1 MTNSHYN
8 PGPHGKLYDIPA
20 IAAAT
25 GYTRENIYHALG
37 AQNFPAPAVTY
48 NRGKG
53 LTEGRLWREEDILAW
68 AGLTKSQ
75 KMRGEG
81 SYVPDVARVED
92 YATGDASGLIV
103 CTVTGGADG
112 FLSAAKSVEYS
123 AGGLTREE
131 AAEVAL
137 KAAQGASRAEA

>member
-1 MTNSHYN
+1 MTTSLNL
-8 PGPHGKLYDIPA
+8 GQHGKLYDIPA

-25 GYTRENIYHALG
+25 GYTRENVYHALN
-37 AQNFPAPAVTY
+37 ARRFPAPAVIY
-48 NRGKG
+48 NRGKRHE
-53 LTEGRLWREEDILAW
+53 EGKLWREEDILAW
-68 AGLTKSQ
+68 AGLTLSQ

-81 SYVPDVARVED
+81 TVVPGVVHVED
-92 YATGDASGLIV
+92 YATGEGSGLIV
-103 CTVTGGADG
+103 CTITGGAGG

-131 AAEVAL
+131 AADVAL

>member
-1 MTNSHYN
+1 MTNSPN
-8 PGPHGKLYDIPA
+8 LGKHGKLYDIPA
-20 IAAAT
+20 IASAT
-25 GYTRENIYHALG
+25 GYTRENIYYALS

-53 LTEGRLWREEDILAW
+53 LGEGRLWREEDILAW
-68 AGLTKSQ
+68 AGLTMSQ

-81 SYVPDVARVED
+81 ARVPDVAHIED
-92 YATGDASGLIV
+92 YATGDGSGLIV
-103 CTVTGGADG
+103 CTITGGADG
-112 FLSAAKSVEYS
+112 FLNAAKSVEYS

>member
-1 MTNSHYN
+1 MNNSPN
-8 PGPHGKLYDIPA
+8 LGKHGKLYDIPA

-25 GYTRENIYHALG
+25 GYTRENIYHALS

-48 NRGKG
+48 NRGRG

-75 KMRGEG
+75 KMRGKG
-81 SYVPDVARVED
+81 SYVQGVPRVED

-103 CTVTGGADG
+103 CTITGGADG
-112 FLSAAKSVEYS
+112 FLGAAKSVEYS
-123 AGGLTREE
+123 AGGLTRGE

-137 KAAQGASRAEA
+137 KAAQGASRAKA

>member
-1 MTNSHYN
+1 MTNLPN
-8 PGPHGKLYDIPA
+8 PGKYGKLYDIPA

-25 GYTRENIYHALG
+25 GYTRENIYHVLG

-48 NRGKG
+48 NRGKNLG
-53 LTEGRLWREEDILAW
+53 EGRLWREEDIQAW
-68 AGLTKSQ
+68 AGLPLSQ

-81 SYVPDVARVED
+81 SSVPDVARIED
-92 YATGDASGLIV
+92 YVTGDDAGLIV
-103 CTVTGGADG
+103 CTITGGADG

>member
-1 MTNSHYN
+1 MNSSPN
-8 PGPHGKLYDIPA
+8 LGKHGKLYDISA

-25 GYTRENIYHALG
+25 GYTRANIYHALD

-53 LTEGRLWREEDILAW
+53 LNEGRLWREEDVLAW
-68 AGLTKSQ
+68 AGLTLSQ

-81 SYVPDVARVED
+81 SSVPGVSRIED
-92 YATGDASGLIV
+92 YVTGEGSGLIV
-103 CTVTGGADG
+103 CTITGGADG

-123 AGGLTREE
+123 QSG
-131 AAEVAL
+131 
-137 KAAQGASRAEA
+137 SYP

>member
-1 MTNSHYN
+1 MTNLLN
-8 PGPHGKLYDIPA
+8 PGKYGKLYDIPA
-20 IAAAT
+20 IASAT
-25 GYTRENIYHALG
+25 GYTRVNIYHALS

-48 NRGKG
+48 NRGKELG
-53 LTEGRLWREEDILAW
+53 EGRLWREEDILAW
-68 AGLTKSQ
+68 AGLTMSQ

-81 SYVPDVARVED
+81 ARVPDVAHIED
-92 YATGDASGLIV
+92 YATGDGSGLIV
-103 CTVTGGADG
+103 CTITGGADG
-112 FLSAAKSVEYS
+112 FLNAAKSVEYS

>member
-1 MTNSHYN
+1 MTNSPN
-8 PGPHGKLYDIPA
+8 LGKHGKLYDIPA

-25 GYTRENIYHALG
+25 GYTRVNIYHALS

-53 LTEGRLWREEDILAW
+53 LGEGRLWREEDILAW
-68 AGLTKSQ
+68 AGLTMSQ

-81 SYVPDVARVED
+81 ARVPDVAHIED
-92 YATGDASGLIV
+92 YATGDGSGLIV
-103 CTVTGGADG
+103 CTITGGADG

-137 KAAQGASRAEA
+137 KAARGASRAEA